1 MRKGKVIYNK
11 APRICPNLVR
21 SPCRNITNG
30 EGVHVVYDS
39 VGKDTF
45 FGSLDCLAPR
55 GTLAGFGASSGAPE
69 PFSLSELAKRGSL
82 FVTRP
87 SMMDYTKTREELLAS
102 AGELFQMLAGGLVK
116 VTVTNRFPL
125 REAQKAHEALEGRQ
139 TTGSTVL
146 LP

>member
-1 MRKGKVIYNK
+1 M
-11 APRICPNLVR
+11 
-21 SPCRNITNG
+21 
-30 EGVHVVYDS
+30 HVVYDS

-45 FGSLDCLAPR
+45 NGSLDCLAPL
-55 GTLAGFGASSGAPE
+55 GTLAVFGASSGAPE

-87 SMMDYTKTREELLAS
+87 SLMDYTKTREELLTS

-116 VTVTNRFPL
+116 VSVGNRFPL
-125 REAQKAHEALEGRQ
+125 GEAQKAHEALEGRH

-146 LP
+146 VP